1 MTARF
6 GPYVGPSPTFT
17 AAPRAAT
24 VTSGF
29 SLSSASVS
37 ISVTGAGAL
46 LHRTRSRV
54 DAAQPVG
61 AAGSGA
67 LSGVIGSPARGPGP
81 TTSKRRAF
89 PSHVVRRSEGHFTRI
104 RGRRG
109 LKGNSA
115 TLLLVGRVIA
125 AIRFADKRL
134 GF

>member
-54 DAAQPVG
+54 DAALPVG

-67 LSGVIGSPARGPGP
+67 LSGDIGTYPAARCISAPR
-81 TTSKRRAF
+81 SFYCEA
-89 PSHVVRRSEGHFTRI
+89 SSIVRPRTNLGRPCRKAGH
-104 RGRRG
+104 
-109 LKGNSA
+109 SQ
-115 TLLLVGRVIA
+115 
-125 AIRFADKRL
+125 
-134 GF
+134 